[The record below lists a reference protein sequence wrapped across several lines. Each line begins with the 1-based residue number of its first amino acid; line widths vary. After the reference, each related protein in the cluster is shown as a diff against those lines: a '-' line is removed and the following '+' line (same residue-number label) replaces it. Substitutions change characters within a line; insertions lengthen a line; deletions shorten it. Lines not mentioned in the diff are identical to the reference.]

1 VQHIVRLEAVGPQ
14 DRDAMGG
21 KAVSLGELCRLGMRV
36 PPGFAIGTTA
46 YLRAL
51 DASGHRPAIADLLGG
66 LNVDDL
72 EDVTVRCAEVRR
84 LITEMPVDPDVERAI
99 RRGYEDLE
107 EACGIAQIP
116 VAVRSSARGEDSAGA
131 SFAGEHDTFL
141 WVSGVDAV
149 VSAVRKCWA
158 SLFTD
163 RATCYRV
170 EMGIDAAAPA
180 MGVVVQKMVR
190 SSSGGVAFTLDPSN
204 GDRSAIAI
212 DSAWGFGEGVV
223 SGDVTP
229 DSFLVDKVTFTI
241 VRRVISVK
249 AHEYRLGDTGEVQRL
264 PIDDERSGRPSL
276 SDEQAIALARLAR
289 QLERTAG
296 RPQDVEWAVDA
307 DLVSAD
313 DHGIVLLQCRPETV
327 WSERLRNASPK
338 HAPADLMS
346 GIVST
351 LMSPLHARP
360 ED

>member
-241 VRRVISVK
+241 VRRVISV
-249 AHEYRLGDTGEVQRL
+249 RCSDC
-264 PIDDERSGRPSL
+264 RSTTSGPVVPASATSRPSPWP
-276 SDEQAIALARLAR
+276 DWLASSSELLADR
-289 QLERTAG
+289 RTWNG
-296 RPQDVEWAVDA
+296 PSTRIW
-307 DLVSAD
+307 SARTIMASCSCSAAQKPS
-313 DHGIVLLQCRPETV
+313 GAKGCAT
-327 WSERLRNASPK
+327 LRR
-338 HAPADLMS
+338 
-346 GIVST
+346 ST
-351 LMSPLHARP
+351 HPRT
-360 ED
+360 